1 MGTTHPGLNSPELF
15 DIFQGT
21 SSWDA
26 LWIEAVAGLAEAQRR
41 MCDIATDTPGDYFIF
56 CVRTE
61 RVIERIR
68 NRRAHILR
76 TALSTNFKKVG
87 FRRSLD

>member
-68 NRRAHILR
+68 NRPGAHPED
-76 TALSTNFKKVG
+76 SPVH
-87 FRRSLD
+87 